1 MDNTSEV
8 SDRLFAATAA
18 GPIVMLLPETT
29 GVDLPDTLEEAEAL
43 WHKKGKTNKVATVT
57 TTLL

>member
-1 MDNTSEV
+1 M
-8 SDRLFAATAA
+8 FAATAA